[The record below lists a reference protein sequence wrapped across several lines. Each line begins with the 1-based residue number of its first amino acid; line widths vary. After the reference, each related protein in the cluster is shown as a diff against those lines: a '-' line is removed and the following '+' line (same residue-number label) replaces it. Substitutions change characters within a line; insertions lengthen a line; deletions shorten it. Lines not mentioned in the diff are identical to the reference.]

1 LVPIQFRNNY
11 SCSGNMNKI
20 LKLHSEKFNTV
31 VAKIILRSNYP
42 VGSNLIKELNSNLN
56 NF

>member
-1 LVPIQFRNNY
+1 
-11 SCSGNMNKI
+11 MNKI
-20 LKLHSEKFNTV
+20 LKLHSENINTV
-31 VAKIILRSNYP
+31 VAKIIPRSNYP